1 MCAALLLRFLF
12 EVAGSAGGAGGAG
25 GGGLAGTFTICL
37 TNLLT
42 RPRHSY
48 VPAEEKKV

>member
-1 MCAALLLRFLF
+1 MCAALLLQFLF
-12 EVAGSAGGAGGAG
+12 ELAGSAGGAG
-25 GGGLAGTFTICL
+25 GGGLAGTFTICP
-37 TNLLT
+37 TDLLT